1 MNAIIRPSQTQ
12 TEIHLLFSEATEGEE
27 DRMILD
33 WYNSH
38 RNFGGVNILVAGGEW
53 TPDGAWPRGRMTLE
67 RFAWGKQVARFW
79 KRTETEV
86 GVVYELSIEGEHE

>member
-1 MNAIIRPSQTQ
+1 MSPIIRPTH
-12 TEIHLLFSEATEGEE
+12 TELVFSAATEGEE

-53 TPDGAWPRGRMTLE
+53 TPEGAWPRGRMVLE
-67 RFAWGKQVARFW
+67 SFDGWKQVARFW
-79 KRTETEV
+79 KRTETAA
-86 GVVYELSIEGEHE
+86 GVLFELSIEGEHE